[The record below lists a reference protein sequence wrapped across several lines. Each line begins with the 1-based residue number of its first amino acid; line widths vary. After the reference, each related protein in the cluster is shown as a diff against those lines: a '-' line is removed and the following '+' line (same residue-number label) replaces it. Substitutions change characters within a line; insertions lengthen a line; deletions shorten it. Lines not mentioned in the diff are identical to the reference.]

1 MPSDVSDGVVL
12 PEESP
17 PPGSD
22 RGERRARRNGGGFE
36 NASSLSPSS
45 RLPPLTAKATR
56 TVSAPSSV
64 RRSAARRAYRC
75 AGSVRSSACSV
86 RKNTTSCLYAAETD
100 GRLGPDWAS
109 GPTGPGPAETSASWR
124 NTHRSTSTFFVSFVS
139 PSASDSRK
147 ISSTMRRDGG
157 SGAACAASLRHG
169 RNASARDAH
178 SSVSR
183 LNCGDQTHPMFDR
196 RSGRRARG
204 VRGQSREALAVTKR
218 ARLGRSR
225 EKKRAR
231 SVFHVFSWNETRSRV
246 RFGFLENAVVRTA
259 SARARRG
266 DAPIGSSGPSR
277 PRRSVADSARA
288 PAAPQTRT
296 SRTTP
301 RESAPRGRPWR
312 SVRPSLSAALK
323 KFPGNHVGE
332 MLERSARREG
342 IPRPA
347 TAPRPDARTCAHPRT
362 RSLRGRRG
370 LGEGGRSSRG
380 SECAARRVLQT
391 QALLGREVLRK
402 IRSRENERVEAFYVV
417 HKINR
422 LCTFVVYKK

>member
-12 PEESP
+12 PES

-22 RGERRARRNGGGFE
+22 RGGRRARRSGGGFE

-124 NTHRSTSTFFVSFVS
+124 NTHRSTSTLFVS

-157 SGAACAASLRHG
+157 SGAACAASRRHG

-183 LNCGDQTHPMFDR
+183 LNCGDQKHPMFDR
-196 RSGRRARG
+196 RDVRSVSQERLSRRGGDETRAARSFAREEARALGFSRFFVERNARSFWLFTKTRVSERHRLALDAGTHPSVLPVLPGRGGRWLTRHARLQHHRRALHEPLRANL
-204 VRGQSREALAVTKR
+204 RRAV
-218 ARLGRSR
+218 AHG
-225 EKKRAR
+225 AR
-231 SVFHVFSWNETRSRV
+231 SVRVYLPRSK
-246 RFGFLENAVVRTA
+246 N
-259 SARARRG
+259 
-266 DAPIGSSGPSR
+266 
-277 PRRSVADSARA
+277 
-288 PAAPQTRT
+288 
-296 SRTTP
+296 
-301 RESAPRGRPWR
+301 
-312 SVRPSLSAALK
+312 
-323 KFPGNHVGE
+323 
-332 MLERSARREG
+332 
-342 IPRPA
+342 
-347 TAPRPDARTCAHPRT
+347 
-362 RSLRGRRG
+362 
-370 LGEGGRSSRG
+370 
-380 SECAARRVLQT
+380 
-391 QALLGREVLRK
+391 
-402 IRSRENERVEAFYVV
+402 SRETTWAR
-417 HKINR
+417 
-422 LCTFVVYKK
+422 

>member
-225 EKKRAR
+225 EKKRALGFSRFFVERNALSR
-231 SVFHVFSWNETRSRV
+231 SFWLFGVFGERVSERHRLALDAGTHPSVLPVLPGRGGRWLTRHARLQHH
-246 RFGFLENAVVRTA
+246 RRALHEPLRANLRRAVA
-259 SARARRG
+259 HGA
-266 DAPIGSSGPSR
+266 
-277 PRRSVADSARA
+277 
-288 PAAPQTRT
+288 
-296 SRTTP
+296 
-301 RESAPRGRPWR
+301 R
-312 SVRPSLSAALK
+312 SVR
-323 KFPGNHVGE
+323 VY
-332 MLERSARREG
+332 
-342 IPRPA
+342 
-347 TAPRPDARTCAHPRT
+347 
-362 RSLRGRRG
+362 
-370 LGEGGRSSRG
+370 
-380 SECAARRVLQT
+380 
-391 QALLGREVLRK
+391 LLLA
-402 IRSRENERVEAFYVV
+402 IRSKNSRETTWAR
-417 HKINR
+417 
-422 LCTFVVYKK
+422 

>member
-1 MPSDVSDGVVL
+1 
-12 PEESP
+12 
-17 PPGSD
+17 
-22 RGERRARRNGGGFE
+22 
-36 NASSLSPSS
+36 
-45 RLPPLTAKATR
+45 
-56 TVSAPSSV
+56 
-64 RRSAARRAYRC
+64 
-75 AGSVRSSACSV
+75 
-86 RKNTTSCLYAAETD
+86 
-100 GRLGPDWAS
+100 
-109 GPTGPGPAETSASWR
+109 
-124 NTHRSTSTFFVSFVS
+124 
-139 PSASDSRK
+139 
-147 ISSTMRRDGG
+147 
-157 SGAACAASLRHG
+157 
-169 RNASARDAH
+169 
-178 SSVSR
+178 
-183 LNCGDQTHPMFDR
+183 MFDR
-196 RSGRRARG
+196 RSGRRARD
-204 VRGQSREALAVTKR
+204 VRGQSREALAATRR

-225 EKKRAR
+225 EKKRAV
-231 SVFHVFSWNETRSRV
+231 SHVFSWNETRSRV

-417 HKINR
+417 HKINW